1 MAESMKCYVIK
12 FPVLLCLPQA
22 DICWN
27 MLAKW
32 CAASQLREGHT
43 AFSLIKINTYNRFV
57 WKQQHSPFL
66 MSRRTRWSGS
76 EIYFSL
82 TKL

>member
-1 MAESMKCYVIK
+1 MAESMKRYVIK

-22 DICWN
+22 DICSN

-43 AFSLIKINTYNRFV
+43 AFSLIKINTYN
-57 WKQQHSPFL
+57 
-66 MSRRTRWSGS
+66 
-76 EIYFSL
+76 
-82 TKL
+82 